1 MSAQPRI
8 VIYGNETCAHCAA
21 ARMLLTKKRLSF
33 DDIKISGD
41 DKLSEE
47 MLRLSGSRSVP
58 QIFINDQLIGGFAE
72 LNALDKGRDLDRLL
86 GQ

>member
-1 MSAQPRI
+1 
-8 VIYGNETCAHCAA
+8 
-21 ARMLLTKKRLSF
+21 MLLTKKRLSF

-58 QIFINDQLIGGFAE
+58 QIFINDQLIGGFDE
-72 LNALDKGRDLDRLL
+72 LNTLDKGGDLDRLL

>member
-1 MSAQPRI
+1 MSDQPRI
-8 VIYGNETCAHCAA
+8 VIYGTETCAHCAA

-47 MLRLSGSRSVP
+47 MLRLSGSRSIP
-58 QIFINDQLIGGFAE
+58 QIFINDQLIGGFDE
-72 LNALDKGRDLDRLL
+72 LCALDKGGDLDRLL

>member
-1 MSAQPRI
+1 
-8 VIYGNETCAHCAA
+8 
-21 ARMLLTKKRLSF
+21 MLLTKKRLSF

-58 QIFINDQLIGGFAE
+58 QIFINDQLIGGFDE
-72 LNALDKGRDLDRLL
+72 LNALDKGGDLDRLL

>member
-41 DKLSEE
+41 AKLREE

-72 LNALDKGRDLDRLL
+72 LNALDKGGDLDRLL

>member
-21 ARMLLTKKRLSF
+21 ARMLLTKKRFSF

-58 QIFINDQLIGGFAE
+58 QIFINDQLIGGFDE
-72 LNALDKGRDLDRLL
+72 LDALDKGGGLNRLI

>member
-1 MSAQPRI
+1 MSDPPRI

-47 MLRLSGSRSVP
+47 MLHLSGSRSVP
-58 QIFINDQLIGGFAE
+58 QIFINDQLIGGFDE
-72 LNALDKGRDLDRLL
+72 LCALDKGGDLDRLL

>member
-1 MSAQPRI
+1 
-8 VIYGNETCAHCAA
+8 
-21 ARMLLTKKRLSF
+21 MLLTKKRLSF

-41 DKLSEE
+41 DELSAE

-58 QIFINDQLIGGFAE
+58 QIFVNDQLIGGFDE
-72 LNALDKGRDLDRLL
+72 LSALDKSGDLDRLV